1 MLLIT
6 TSQGL
11 QAAGDSAVP
20 TVQHLHGRSLCDL
33 VREKV
38 DSQCPSIP
46 ESVLRTT
53 GGNKMF
59 SHGCDSVSEEHCDR
73 LGGFH
78 SYMSLQKARVV
89 CKSDM
94 N

>member
-1 MLLIT
+1 MPIH
-6 TSQGL
+6 
-11 QAAGDSAVP
+11 P
-20 TVQHLHGRSLCDL
+20 
-33 VREKV
+33 RE
-38 DSQCPSIP
+38 C
-46 ESVLRTT
+46 LRTT